1 MSLILP
7 HASQTLKPLCVPFD
21 NLVARQEYAN
31 ALPAITL
38 STREVG
44 DLVMLGI
51 GGFTPLYGFMR
62 EQDWRSVCDN
72 MHLTDG
78 TFWPI
83 PITVSVSA
91 EQANHIHLGDD
102 IALKTAEGNLIGLL
116 TVDSIYQPDKQ
127 FEAQQVFG
135 TSDTAHHGVAVLM
148 AQPPINLGGKVEVF
162 NDDGFKQRFGPY
174 ALTPQQTRER
184 FAELGWQKIAAFQTR
199 NPMHRSHEYLVK
211 TVLELFD
218 GVLIHSLFGNLKAG
232 DVPAE
237 IRLKAI
243 NTLIDNYFV
252 KDSVIHSGY
261 PLDMRYAGPKE
272 ALLHALFRQNYGCSH
287 LIVGRDHAGVGDFY
301 SAFAAQE
308 IFSTLKAGDLH
319 IEPIKIDWTFYC
331 QKCAG
336 MASNKTCPHD
346 SNYRVLISGTEVRRR
361 LQAKESLPPAFSRPE
376 VVEEL
381 YLWTNR

>member
-1 MSLILP
+1 MSLISP
-7 HASQTLKPLCVPFD
+7 HASKELTPLLVQPE
-21 NLVARQEYAN
+21 NLEARQQYAQE
-31 ALPAITL
+31 LPSITL
-38 STREVG
+38 SSREVG

-62 EQDWRSVCDN
+62 EQDWYGVCDN
-72 MHLTDG
+72 MHLADG

-83 PITVSVSA
+83 PITVSVSN
-91 EQANHIHLGDD
+91 EQAKQIKLGDD

-127 FEAQQVFG
+127 FEAQKVFG
-135 TSDTAHHGVAVLM
+135 TTDEAHHGVAVLM

-162 NDDGFKQRFGPY
+162 NDDGFQQRFAPY
-174 ALTPQQTRER
+174 ALTPQQTREQ
-184 FAELGWQKIAAFQTR
+184 FIAQGWQKIAAFQTR

-301 SAFAAQE
+301 SPFAAQE
-308 IFSTLKAGDLH
+308 IFSNLKNNDLQ
-319 IEPIKIDWTFYC
+319 IKPIKIDWTFYC

-361 LQAKESLPPAFSRPE
+361 LKAKESLPTTFSRPE

-381 YLWTNR
+381 YLWANS

>member
-1 MSLILP
+1 MSLISP
-7 HASQTLKPLCVPFD
+7 HASKELTPLLVQPE
-21 NLVARQEYAN
+21 NLEARQQYAQE
-31 ALPAITL
+31 LPSIIL
-38 STREVG
+38 SSREVG

-62 EQDWRSVCDN
+62 EQDWYGVCDN
-72 MHLTDG
+72 MHLADG

-83 PITVSVSA
+83 PITVSVSN
-91 EQANHIHLGDD
+91 EQAKQIKLGDD

-116 TVDSIYQPDKQ
+116 TVDSMYQPDKQ
-127 FEAQQVFG
+127 FEAQKVFG
-135 TSDTAHHGVAVLM
+135 TTDEAHHGVAVLM

-162 NDDGFKQRFGPY
+162 NDDGFQQRFAPY
-174 ALTPQQTRER
+174 ALTPQQTREQ
-184 FAELGWQKIAAFQTR
+184 FIAQGWQKIAAFQTR

-301 SAFAAQE
+301 SPFAAQE
-308 IFSTLKAGDLH
+308 IFSNLKNNDLQ
-319 IEPIKIDWTFYC
+319 IKPIKIDWTFYC

-361 LQAKESLPPAFSRPE
+361 LKAKESLPTTFSRPE

-381 YLWTNR
+381 YLWANS

>member
-1 MSLILP
+1 MSLISP
-7 HASQTLKPLCVPFD
+7 HASKELTPLLVQPE
-21 NLVARQEYAN
+21 NLEARQQYAQE
-31 ALPAITL
+31 LPSITL
-38 STREVG
+38 SSREVG

-62 EQDWRSVCDN
+62 EQDWYGVCDN
-72 MHLTDG
+72 MHLADG

-83 PITVSVSA
+83 PITVSVSN
-91 EQANHIHLGDD
+91 EQAKQIKLGDD

-116 TVDSIYQPDKQ
+116 TVDSMYQPDKQ
-127 FEAQQVFG
+127 FEAQKVFG
-135 TSDTAHHGVAVLM
+135 TTDEAHHGVAVLM

-162 NDDGFKQRFGPY
+162 NDDGFQQRFAPY
-174 ALTPQQTRER
+174 ALTPQQTREQ
-184 FAELGWQKIAAFQTR
+184 FIAQGWQKIAAFQTR

-301 SAFAAQE
+301 SPFAAQE
-308 IFSTLKAGDLH
+308 IFSNLKNNDLQ
-319 IEPIKIDWTFYC
+319 IKPIKIDWTFYC

-361 LQAKESLPPAFSRPE
+361 LKAKESLPTTFSRPE

-381 YLWTNR
+381 YLWANS

>member
-1 MSLILP
+1 MSLISP
-7 HASQTLKPLCVPFD
+7 HASKVLTPLLVQSETLD
-21 NLVARQEYAN
+21 ARRQYAQD
-31 ALPAITL
+31 LPSIVL
-38 STREVG
+38 SSREVG

-62 EQDWRSVCDN
+62 EQDWHGVCDN
-72 MHLTDG
+72 MHLADG

-83 PITVSVSA
+83 PITVSVSN
-91 EQANHIHLGDD
+91 EQAKQIKLGDD

-116 TVDSIYQPDKQ
+116 TVDSMYQPDKQ
-127 FEAQQVFG
+127 FEAQKVFG
-135 TSDTAHHGVAVLM
+135 TTDEAHHGVAVLM

-162 NDDGFKQRFGPY
+162 NDDGFQRRFSPY

-184 FAELGWQKIAAFQTR
+184 FLAQGWQKIAAFQTR

-301 SAFAAQE
+301 SPFAAQE
-308 IFSTLKAGDLH
+308 IFANLKDNDLQ
-319 IEPIKIDWTFYC
+319 IKPINIDWTFYC

-361 LQAKESLPPAFSRPE
+361 LKAKESLPTTFSRPE

-381 YLWTNR
+381 YLWANS

>member
-21 NLVARQEYAN
+21 NLIARQEYAS

>member
-7 HASQTLKPLCVPFD
+7 HASQTLKPLLVPPN
-21 NLVARQEYAN
+21 NLDARQQYAKT
-31 ALPAITL
+31 LPEITL

-72 MHLTDG
+72 MHLANG
-78 TFWPI
+78 VFWPI
-83 PITVSVSA
+83 PITVSVSD
-91 EQANHIHLGDD
+91 EQADHINLGDD
-102 IALKTAEGNLIGLL
+102 IALKTPEGNLIGLL
-116 TVDSIYQPDKQ
+116 TVDSIYEPDKQ

-135 TSDTAHHGVAVLM
+135 TTDTAHHGVAVLM

-162 NDDGFKQRFGPY
+162 NDDGFKARFGQY
-174 ALTPQQTRER
+174 ALTPQETRDR
-184 FAELGWQKIAAFQTR
+184 FTLLGWQKIAAFQTR

-301 SAFAAQE
+301 TAFAAQE
-308 IFSTLKAGDLH
+308 IFSALKADDLL

-361 LQAKESLPPAFSRPE
+361 LQAKESLPVTFSRPE

-381 YLWTNR
+381 YLWANS